1 MEVCSSSLLMACA
14 ANTTEKTVLSAL
26 VLQRVKLA
34 SSLAAGLLETAF
46 SQFIHIKRRC
56 EASPPPSV
64 RVAEFEKR
72 VRFCGFCG
80 MLCEDTGRQSPT
92 PCTTRS
98 DSCPFFKYAAVHAAA
113 CTACLHCVHVPFFWF
128 VFGWL
133 ESRWGSPVFLRG
145 PWCWWGVPRPS
156 RYVLGRGGDNSNLK
170 ERP

>member
-1 MEVCSSSLLMACA
+1 MLQHYRKNSFVSLGSSTCQAC
-14 ANTTEKTVLSAL
+14 KQLSSRS
-26 VLQRVKLA
+26 VR
-34 SSLAAGLLETAF
+34 TAF

-113 CTACLHCVHVPFFWF
+113 CTACLHCVHVPFFGSF
-128 VFGWL
+128 WL
-133 ESRWGSPVFLRG
+133 VGVQVGLAGLLRG
-145 PWCWWGVPRPS
+145 PGAGGVSQTLQIR
-156 RYVLGRGGDNSNLK
+156 LGRGGDNSNLK